1 MSRPVCP
8 TALSLSQHS
17 LCGETSIE
25 KRGNDAALWYLKILY
40 LFISNRFTIYLLGF
54 CLLIPNCEMFYWKS
68 AFSVT
73 VIASHLFVLC
83 KWFLNHKLISWLGLG
98 SMQCHE
104 DQLVL
109 DITQE
114 RPSTDG
120 CHHYHYSVTLQS
132 RLPGMLSQ
140 PHSHVVF
147 VAFSQM
153 LVCHTIC
160 KVTYIHPVW
169 LSVTE
174 FIPIIQRD

>member
-1 MSRPVCP
+1 MRVIWNKYEESDMTVKSFYSWGKNVPNRNN
-8 TALSLSQHS
+8 L
-17 LCGETSIE
+17 
-25 KRGNDAALWYLKILY
+25 
-40 LFISNRFTIYLLGF
+40 ISENTVLVHFQQVFYLLGF